1 MRSRWV
7 QHSIA
12 AAVALS
18 VSAGGSDVLLA
29 APKSPVVATDLGPVR
44 GVATGTMQE
53 FRGIPYA
60 AAPVGALR
68 WRPPREH
75 ERWNGVRDATSF
87 GPHCP
92 QVATPYG
99 TPSTSEDCLFL
110 NVFTP
115 VKTNDGRPHLL
126 PVMFWIH
133 GGGLVV
139 GESDGY
145 DPSNLVAEDIIVVTI
160 NYRLGEL
167 GFLAH
172 SALAAESSDGA
183 SGNYGLLDQQA
194 ALRWVQRN
202 IRAFG
207 GDPDNVTIFGESAGG
222 LSVHSQLASPLAAGL
237 FHKAIVESGAYSLVQ
252 PSLSAAEAAG
262 AAFAAS
268 AGCADPSTAAACL
281 RSLPVAAILVHQ
293 TAATMVPNLD
303 GLVLPRT
310 VRSAFTTGQFNRV
323 PVIEGSNHD
332 EWRLFVAQT
341 EAATGTPLT
350 PAGYIPAIAATLGVP
365 ASTATF
371 IGTVVYPLIAYPSPS
386 VALGAIGTDVVFA
399 CNARRSSLLLSKW
412 VPTYQYEFNDPSA
425 PMLFFPSISFPTGAY
440 HASELQYIFDVLET
454 PVPTP
459 GLTPAQEQLSRTMVG
474 YWAEFARTGN
484 PNSPEAPAWPP
495 YGSGDQFQSLH
506 LPTPA
511 ASTGFAADH
520 KCAFWGLN

>member
-1 MRSRWV
+1 MWSSWV

-12 AAVALS
+12 AAIALS
-18 VSAGGSDVLLA
+18 VSALGPALVTA
-29 APKSPVVATDLGPVR
+29 APKSPVVATDTGPVR

-60 AAPVGALR
+60 AAPVGDLR
-68 WRPPREH
+68 WRPPQEH
-75 ERWNGVRDATSF
+75 ERWGGVRDATGF
-87 GPHCP
+87 GAHCP
-92 QVATPYG
+92 QVASPYG
-99 TPSTSEDCLFL
+99 TPSATEDCLFL

-115 VKTNDGRPHLL
+115 AKTNKGRRHLH

-145 DPSNLVAEDIIVVTI
+145 DPSKLVAEDVIVVTI

-172 SALAAESSDGA
+172 PAFAAESPDGA

-207 GDPDNVTIFGESAGG
+207 GDPENVTIFGQSAGG

-252 PSLSAAEAAG
+252 PSLSTAETAG
-262 AAFAAS
+262 VAFATS
-268 AGCADPSTAAACL
+268 AGCVDPSTATACL
-281 RSLPVAAILVHQ
+281 RSLSVAAILAHQ
-293 TAATMVPNLD
+293 PPGTMVPNLD
-303 GLVLPRT
+303 GFVLPLT

-350 PAGYIPAIAATLGVP
+350 AAGYIPAISATLGVP
-365 ASTATF
+365 PSTATV
-371 IGTVVYPLIAYPSPS
+371 IGTVGYPLAAYPSPS

-399 CNARRSSLLLSKW
+399 CNARLSAGW
-412 VPTYQYEFNDPSA
+412 LSQYVPTFQYEFNDPNA

-454 PVPTP
+454 PVTP
-459 GLTPAQEQLSRTMVG
+459 GTHSR
-474 YWAEFARTGN
+474 ATGVIRDDGRLLD
-484 PNSPEAPAWPP
+484 ELRA
-495 YGSGDQFQSLH
+495 
-506 LPTPA
+506 
-511 ASTGFAADH
+511 
-520 KCAFWGLN
+520 

>member
-1 MRSRWV
+1 MRSNWI
-7 QHSIA
+7 QHGIAA

-18 VSAGGSDVLLA
+18 VSAGSPAVLLA
-29 APKSPVVATDLGPVR
+29 APQSPVVATDLGPVR
-44 GVATGTMQE
+44 GVATGTLQK
-53 FRGIPYA
+53 FLGIPYA
-60 AAPVGALR
+60 AAPVGDLR
-68 WRPPREH
+68 WRPPQEH
-75 ERWNGVRDATSF
+75 ERWNGVRDAASF
-87 GPHCP
+87 GHHCP

-99 TPSTSEDCLFL
+99 TASTTEDCLFL

-115 VKTNDGRPHLL
+115 TKTNEGRPHLL

-133 GGGLVV
+133 GGGFVV

-145 DPSNLVAEDIIVVTI
+145 DPSNLVAQNVIVVTI
-160 NYRLGEL
+160 NYRIGEL

-172 SALAAESSDGA
+172 SALTAESSAGA

-207 GDPDNVTIFGESAGG
+207 GNPDNVTIFGESAGG
-222 LSVHSQLASPLAAGL
+222 LSVHAQLASPLAAGL
-237 FHKAIVESGAYSLVQ
+237 FHKAIVESGAYSLQQ
-252 PSLSAAEAAG
+252 PPLAAAEATG

-268 AGCADPSTAAACL
+268 AGCADQSAACL
-281 RSLPVAAILVHQ
+281 RSLPVAAILAHQ
-293 TAATMVPNLD
+293 PGGTMVPNLD
-303 GLVLPRT
+303 GFVLPRT

-323 PVIEGSNHD
+323 PVVEGSNHD

-341 EAATGTPLT
+341 EATTGTPLT

-371 IGTVVYPLIAYPSPS
+371 IGTVVYPLNAYPSPS

-399 CNARRSSLLLSKW
+399 CNARRSSRWLSSY
-412 VPTYQYEFNDPSA
+412 VPTFQYEFNDPSA

-454 PVPTP
+454 PVPSP
-459 GLTPAQEQLSRTMVG
+459 GLTPAQAQLSRSMIR

-484 PNSPEAPAWPP
+484 PNSSEVPPWPP
-495 YGSGDQFQSLH
+495 YGSSDQFQSLH
-506 LPTPA
+506 PPTPVA
-511 ASTGFAADH
+511 GTGFAADH
-520 KCAFWGLN
+520 KCAF